1 MAFDY
6 ISLRDETV
14 EPLIAEFGK
23 SEPGVLY
30 VHNDVPAGALV
41 DRDGNYILDR
51 DGNYI
56 IARGG
61 GSEREAW
68 ESQLGSDDQH
78 PVTLVQLQ
86 FKKSDNKG
94 TLVEKGDVLFLVS
107 TEGVTVDPSLAN
119 RFKVDGIIYQVVR
132 IDPLKPGSTV
142 LKWNIHG
149 RK

>member
-6 ISLRDETV
+6 PNLRDETV

-23 SEPGVLY
+23 TGILY
-30 VHNDVPAGALV
+30 VHNDAPEGALV

-56 IARGG
+56 VERGG

-68 ESQLGSDDQH
+68 ESQLGSDDSH
-78 PVTLVQLQ
+78 AVTLVQLQ

-94 TLVEKGDVLFLVS
+94 TLVEMGDVLFLVS
-107 TEGVTVDPSLAN
+107 TEGVTVDPALAN
-119 RFKVDGIIYQVVR
+119 RFQVGGIIYQVVR
-132 IDPLKPGSTV
+132 IDPLQPGSTV
-142 LKWNIHG
+142 MKWNIHG